1 MRNIFLFLL
10 FIASVL
16 TAKDLDPIYLDIPAY
31 KYLIGDFSSSKLKYY
46 KDAENGRVFHMRN
59 DVFSQFQKMKKAYE
73 TYAREKKLKVKTISL
88 RSAFR
93 SFNDQKYIWET
104 KFTGQKK
111 MGKSVK
117 GKTAEERAKL
127 ILEYS
132 SAPGTSR
139 HHWGTDLDLNSLSNT
154 YFGKGGPG
162 KNFTN
167 GSCKTLL
174 NTVSASPITNSKTGE
189 IKAISKNA
197 GTGPTPLFRI
207 NS

>member
-1 MRNIFLFLL
+1 M
-10 FIASVL
+10 
-16 TAKDLDPIYLDIPAY
+16 
-31 KYLIGDFSSSKLKYY
+31 
-46 KDAENGRVFHMRN
+46 
-59 DVFSQFQKMKKAYE
+59 
-73 TYAREKKLKVKTISL
+73 KTISL

-154 YFGKGGPG
+154 YFGKGGAGEELYKWLLQNAPKYG
-162 KNFTN
+162 FCQPYNELKNRGNKGYFEERWHWSYAPVSN
-167 GSCKTLL
+167 KLLKDWNEAYKEQKLNFKKHKGSEVLENKRSTYVNSINTDCAKTQEPSL
-174 NTVSASPITNSKTGE
+174 
-189 IKAISKNA
+189 
-197 GTGPTPLFRI
+197 
-207 NS
+207 